1 LSHHPSPEMEQSA
14 MKRIVGPVIAIVAA
28 TSLNGCM
35 MGGGMAGM
43 EGMHG
48 VRPTPDSMESMIG
61 EVRTAALHVT
71 LEVQGFPAGGDA
83 RILVRVRDGA
93 TSDPVRDA
101 IVRLVVEPAG
111 DAMSTILPVT
121 QTAPGTY
128 EATYRYTAP
137 GAFKVMAEVLPD
149 GGDAR
154 AVATLAVRREAT
166 PAIQTSGRRSPL
178 LAAGLLG
185 SVAMAAMMVAMLAR

>member
-1 LSHHPSPEMEQSA
+1 
-14 MKRIVGPVIAIVAA
+14 MKRLVGPVIAIIAA

-43 EGMHG
+43 EGLHG
-48 VRPTPDSMESMIG
+48 VRPTPDPMESMIG

-71 LEVQGFPAGGDA
+71 LEVQHIPLGGDA
-83 RILVRVRDGA
+83 RILVRVRDA
-93 TSDPVRDA
+93 VTSVAVSDA
-101 IVRLVVEPAG
+101 IIRVVVEPEA

-121 QTAPGTY
+121 QTAPGSY
-128 EATYRYTAP
+128 EATYRHNAP
-137 GAFKVMAEVLPD
+137 GGFTVTAEILPD

-154 AVATLAVRREAT
+154 AVAAIAVRREAT
-166 PAIQTSGRRSPL
+166 PAIRTSDRRSSL

-185 SVAMAAMMVAMLAR
+185 SVVMAAMMVAMLAR

>member
-1 LSHHPSPEMEQSA
+1 MEQSA
-14 MKRIVGPVIAIVAA
+14 MKRIVGPVIAIIAA

-121 QTAPGTY
+121 QTAPGSY

-154 AVATLAVRREAT
+154 AVASVTIRQEAA
-166 PAIQTSGRRSPL
+166 PAIETSGRRSPL